1 MKAQPTKSPY
11 KDEITNELEKQV
23 ALEFAN
29 YMEEH
34 RDMTFDELLDSF
46 YSNIIDEYNNS
57 TEKVVGF
64 SINEM
69 TDSAYAIDVWYW

>member
-11 KDEITNELEKQV
+11 KDETTNELEKQV

-34 RDMTFDELLDSF
+34 RNMTFDELLDSF
-46 YSNIIDEYNNS
+46 YSNVIDNYNNS
-57 TEKVVGF
+57 TEKIVGF
-64 SINEM
+64 TIKEM